1 MYLSSKKKQTACPM
15 TAIDGYGG
23 GTMKAKQVELE
34 LQVERLPP
42 KPYLVYIA
50 PIMEYILEMDILS
63 GLTLQTTAR
72 KFQLR
77 VNMVKHATG
86 GK

>member
-1 MYLSSKKKQTACPM
+1 
-15 TAIDGYGG
+15 
-23 GTMKAKQVELE
+23 MKAKQVELE

-42 KPYLVYIA
+42 KPHLVYIA

-77 VNMVKHATG
+77 VNMVKHAIG
-86 GK
+86 RK